1 MANLNVKYKGKMY
14 NLRTFV
20 VPGSGPSLLGRN
32 WLESLPINLFAN
44 CDQIKL
50 TDLNQKFFELF
61 KPGLDILKLYIK
73 QNCTLRFM
81 KAKSVP
87 LMILK
92 KVETEPDRMVATSVI
107 KPVDFFRTGFPYRPI
122 FKEK

>member
-1 MANLNVKYKGKMY
+1 M
-14 NLRTFV
+14 FV
-20 VPGSGPSLLGRN
+20 VPGSGPSLL
-32 WLESLPINLFAN
+32 EKKSLPINLSVTCN
-44 CDQIKL
+44 QIKW
-50 TDLNQKFFELF
+50 TDLNREFSQLF
-61 KPGLDILKLYIK
+61 KPGLGTLKLYIK
-73 QNCTLRFM
+73 QNCTPRFM

-92 KVETEPDRMVATSVI
+92 KVESESDRMVATSVI